1 MTGLEKILKA
11 IETDARA
18 NADAILSKANKEAE
32 ELIENARADA
42 EKKCSEIA
50 QKSETEVKAVLS
62 RAKSAAMLQERQI
75 ILNAKQ
81 QMINNMIVNAKN
93 TLINLSDEEYTE
105 VVIRMVKKYAHR
117 EAGKIAFSEKDL
129 KRLPKDFNL
138 KLQNALTDKVGASLT
153 LSEVASKIDG
163 GFLLVYGDIEENC
176 SFDAIFSA
184 AKEELQD
191 KVNTFL
197 FE

>member
-32 ELIENARADA
+32 ELIANARAEA

-50 QKSETEVKAVLS
+50 QKSETEIKAVLS

-81 QMINNMIVNAKN
+81 QMINNLINNAKD
-93 TLINLSDEEYTE
+93 TLINLSDYEYAE
-105 VVIRMVKKYAHR
+105 IIIRMVKKYAHGK
-117 EAGKIAFSEKDL
+117 AGKIAFSEKDL
-129 KRLPKDFNL
+129 KRLPKDFQL
-138 KLQNALTDKVGASLT
+138 QLQNALSELTGASLT
-153 LSEVASKIDG
+153 ISEETPNIDG
-163 GFLLVYGDIEENC
+163 GFLLIYGDIEENC
-176 SFDAIFSA
+176 SFDAIFSS

-191 KVNTFL
+191 KVNAFL

>member
-163 GFLLVYGDIEENC
+163 GFLLIYGDIEENC